1 MMIRPWIL
9 AMDLDGTVWDHLNI
23 SGVEPP
29 YTRINA
35 TSIKNRDNI
44 TVTLFEDAVKFIKWA
59 RDNGAITT
67 TLSWN
72 RRDYV
77 DEALE
82 TFGIAGLFDY
92 SSTDHTPDKDQRLLK
107 LINILDEI
115 GIYIPVDRVVYV
127 DDRDIHMDAIKKNV
141 GDIVFINIW
150 KSTINYGDASK
161 IVKERILADGTV
173 SV

>member
-150 KSTINYGDASK
+150 KSTKNYGDASK

>member
-35 TSIKNRDNI
+35 TSIKNRDNV
-44 TVTLFEDAVKFIKWA
+44 TVTLFNDAVKFIKWA
-59 RDNGAITT
+59 RENGAITT

-72 RRDYV
+72 RKDYV

-82 TFGIAGLFDY
+82 TFGIADLFDY

-107 LINILDEI
+107 LINTLDGI
-115 GIYIPVDRVVYV
+115 GIYIPVDRVVYI

-141 GDIVFINIW
+141 GSIVFINIW
-150 KSTINYGDASK
+150 KSTKNYRDACK
-161 IVKERILADGTV
+161 IVRERILEEDIE
-173 SV
+173 SM